1 MNRDEFI
8 KTALVGILSRK
19 TPPAAIKGSQEGQR
33 AEVAAMVKT
42 IARYAPTTG
51 IDLWWDRF
59 EDNLSRRMKTHG
71 WPIPSE
77 IDASCREV
85 SGQRAPGSEEAF
97 EQNSLR
103 IMSEWRAKFGSQMPR
118 MGRPDRTAE
127 LIRRGILKNE
137 RDAKYRGYDLDER
150 QMSAAAGQEP
160 TRDETSH
167 HNRILGSLRS
177 INEAFE

>member
-1 MNRDEFI
+1 
-8 KTALVGILSRK
+8 
-19 TPPAAIKGSQEGQR
+19 
-33 AEVAAMVKT
+33 MVKT

-59 EDNLSRRMKTHG
+59 EDNLSRRAKTHG

-85 SGQRAPGSEEAF
+85 SGQRAPGTKRPSIKTACA
-97 EQNSLR
+97 S
-103 IMSEWRAKFGSQMPR
+103 SEWHAKFGSQMPR

-137 RDAKYRGYDLDER
+137 RDAKYRDYDLDER
-150 QMSAAAGQEP
+150 QMAAAADRSRRGTKHPITTAFSAA
-160 TRDETSH
+160 
-167 HNRILGSLRS
+167 RS